1 MGETTIIH
9 LSRLIALER
18 RLDNVA
24 NNVAN
29 ADTTGFRARQLS
41 FQEYLSPAKEGEAD
55 GKRER
60 PVSLVNAG
68 FQYPDVSGGAI
79 QLTGNPLDVAIV
91 GDGYFAV
98 QTPQGERYTRAG
110 ALTTDATGRLV
121 TMEGQPILYR
131 TGPITIA
138 PEERSLTIAAD
149 GTISSR
155 QRILG
160 SLRLVRFDGPLQA
173 VGSNLFQSQTP
184 ALDIP
189 TGSVKLS
196 VGALEKSNV
205 QNVQEMSRLSE
216 VTRSYEQVG
225 GLLKNSQSVDD
236 LNKLGTVPD

>member
-41 FQEYLSPAKEGEAD
+41 FQEYLSPAKEGEVD

-68 FQYPDVSGGAI
+68 FQYPDSSGGAI

-110 ALTTDATGRLV
+110 ALTVDATGRLV
-121 TMEGQPILYR
+121 TMEGQPILSR
-131 TGPITIA
+131 NGPITIS

-189 TGSVKLS
+189 TGAVRLS

>member
-1 MGETTIIH
+1 MGETIIH

-29 ADTTGFRARQLS
+29 ANTTGFRARQLS
-41 FQEYLSPAKEGEAD
+41 FQEYLSPAKEGDAD
-55 GKRER
+55 GKKER

-68 FQYPDVSGGAI
+68 FQYSDSSGGAI

-110 ALTTDATGRLV
+110 ALTIDATGRLV
-121 TMEGQPILYR
+121 TMEGQPILSR
-131 TGPITIA
+131 NGPITIA

-155 QRILG
+155 QRIVG
-160 SLRLVRFDGPLQA
+160 SLRLVRFDGPVQA
-173 VGSNLFQSQTP
+173 VGSNLFQSQNA

-189 TGSVKLS
+189 RGSVRLS

-205 QNVQEMSRLSE
+205 QNVQELSRLSE
-216 VTRSYEQVG
+216 VTRSYEQVA
-225 GLLKNSQSVDD
+225 GLLKNSQGVDG
-236 LNKLGTVPD
+236 LNKLGTVPV

>member
-41 FQEYLSPAKEGEAD
+41 FQEYLSPAKENDGD
-55 GKRER
+55 GKKGR

-68 FQYPDVSGGAI
+68 FQYPDASGGAI

-110 ALTTDATGRLV
+110 AFTVDSTGRLV
-121 TMEGQPILYR
+121 TMEGQPILSR
-131 TGPITIA
+131 SGPITIA
-138 PEERSLTIAAD
+138 AEERSVTIAAD

-155 QRILG
+155 QRVVG

-173 VGSNLFQSQTP
+173 VGSNLFQGQTP

-189 TGSVKLS
+189 PGSVRLS

-216 VTRSYEQVG
+216 LTRSYEQVG

>member
-41 FQEYLSPAKEGEAD
+41 FQEYLSPAKEADTD
-55 GKRER
+55 GKKER

-68 FQYPDVSGGAI
+68 FQYPDSVQGAI
-79 QLTGNPLDVAIV
+79 QPTGNPLDVAVV
-91 GDGYFAV
+91 GTGYFAV

-110 ALTTDATGRLV
+110 ALTIDATGRLV
-121 TMEGQPILYR
+121 TMEGQPILSR
-131 TGPITIA
+131 SGPITIA
-138 PEERSLTIAAD
+138 PEERAVTIAAD

-155 QRILG
+155 QRIVG
-160 SLRLVRFDGPLQA
+160 NLRLVRFDGPLLA
-173 VGSNLFQSQTP
+173 VGSNLFQGQTP

-189 TGSVKLS
+189 PGSVKLS

-205 QNVQEMSRLSE
+205 QNVQEMSQLGE

-225 GLLKNSQSVDD
+225 ALLKNSQSVDS
-236 LNKLGTVPD
+236 LNKLGIVPD

>member
-55 GKRER
+55 GKKER

-110 ALTTDATGRLV
+110 ALTTDAAGRLV
-121 TMEGQPILYR
+121 TMEGQAILSR
-131 TGPITIA
+131 SGPITIA

-184 ALDIP
+184 AVDIP
-189 TGSVKLS
+189 AGSVKLS

-205 QNVQEMSRLSE
+205 RNVQEMSLLSE

>member
-41 FQEYLSPAKEGEAD
+41 FQEYLSPAKEGDAD
-55 GKRER
+55 GKKGR

-68 FQYPDVSGGAI
+68 FQYPDSSGGAI
-79 QLTGNPLDVAIV
+79 ELTGNPLDVAIV
-91 GDGYFAV
+91 EDGYFAI

-110 ALTTDATGRLV
+110 ALTIDATGRLV
-121 TMEGQPILYR
+121 TMEGQPILSR
-131 TGPITIA
+131 SGPITIA

-155 QRILG
+155 QRIVG
-160 SLRLVRFDGPLQA
+160 SLRLVRFDGPVQA
-173 VGSNLFQSQTP
+173 AGSNLFQSQKA

-189 TGSVKLS
+189 TGSVRLS

-205 QNVQEMSRLSE
+205 QNVQELSRLSE

>member
-1 MGETTIIH
+1 MGETTTIH

-41 FQEYLSPAKEGEAD
+41 FQEYLSPAKEGEAN

-68 FQYPDVSGGAI
+68 LQYPDSAGGAI

-110 ALTTDATGRLV
+110 SLTTDATGRLV
-121 TMEGQPILYR
+121 TMDGLPILSR
-131 TGPITIA
+131 TGPITVA
-138 PEERSLTIAAD
+138 PGERSLTIASD
-149 GTISSR
+149 GTISSS
-155 QRILG
+155 QRTIG

-173 VGSNLFQSQTP
+173 MGSNLFESRSP
-184 ALDIP
+184 ALNIP
-189 TGSVKLS
+189 TGSVKLL
-196 VGALEKSNV
+196 VGDLEKSNV

-216 VTRSYEQVG
+216 VTRSYQQVG
-225 GLLKNSQSVDD
+225 GLLKNSQNVDD
-236 LNKLGTVPD
+236 LNKLGSVPD